1 MGADCL
7 SSFSTEQVGR
17 ISIIIIMIRLCALLL
32 LSSATQALPSGAL
45 LAGPHYHG
53 AHSHGVVTHGAH
65 AHGVVPHGIHPL
77 RQLPPGNL
85 NVQCTLNYNI
95 VHEEKCHHEQVC
107 HEEHEV
113 VVTTTVIEE
122 CEDIVTK
129 HCHSEHKNV
138 HHTSGVVGHHTAVV
152 GHEVGHGYH
161 HKREAEAAHSH
172 HGGLTHSSGPHC
184 QEHVEKKCHKKPI
197 QDHHKVPHQKCHSKP
212 ICHPIAVKVP
222 NEVCISLS
230 FSKPRPKY

>member
-1 MGADCL
+1 MGQIASAPFQLIRWDNL
-7 SSFSTEQVGR
+7 SIKMF
-17 ISIIIIMIRLCALLL
+17 RLCALLL
-32 LSSATQALPSGAL
+32 FSSVTQALPSG
-45 LAGPHYHG
+45 
-53 AHSHGVVTHGAH
+53 
-65 AHGVVPHGIHPL
+65 
-77 RQLPPGNL
+77 

-172 HGGLTHSSGPHC
+172 HGGLTHSTGPHC